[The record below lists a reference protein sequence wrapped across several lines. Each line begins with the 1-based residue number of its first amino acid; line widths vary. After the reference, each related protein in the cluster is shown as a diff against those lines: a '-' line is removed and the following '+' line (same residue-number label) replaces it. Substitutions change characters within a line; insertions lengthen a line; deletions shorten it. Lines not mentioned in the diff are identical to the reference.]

1 MAARIPVE
9 SCCVLKMETFLWEVK
24 NAAGYHPG
32 PVTPSTA
39 DGAPLSFKK
48 AQVN

>member
-1 MAARIPVE
+1 M
-9 SCCVLKMETFLWEVK
+9 K

-39 DGAPLSFKK
+39 DGAPFVLEVNQNKQPLSRYGL
-48 AQVN
+48 VVRVLTC